1 MAKTSIGLTNVNKP
15 APKWYRKAKRVIG
28 LLSGPTV
35 IAFFQIFNLND
46 KQMANVGI
54 IIAFLPTVLE
64 VFSAVLANGEQYAPI
79 QDEQPEQPG
88 QLG

>member
-1 MAKTSIGLTNVNKP
+1 MAKTNLSIDNINKP

-35 IAFFQIFNLND
+35 MAVFQVFNLTD
-46 KQMANVGI
+46 KQMANVGV

-64 VFSAVLANGEQYAPI
+64 VFSAILANGEQYAPT
-79 QDEQPEQPG
+79 EEKPG

>member
-1 MAKTSIGLTNVNKP
+1 MAKTNISIENINKP

-35 IAFFQIFNLND
+35 MAVFQVFNLTD
-46 KQMANVGI
+46 KQMANVGV

-64 VFSAVLANGEQYAPI
+64 VFSAILANGEQYAPT
-79 QDEQPEQPG
+79 EEKPG

>member
-1 MAKTSIGLTNVNKP
+1 MAKTNLSIDNINKP
-15 APKWYRKAKRVIG
+15 APKWYRKSKRVIG

-35 IAFFQIFNLND
+35 MAVFQVFNLTD
-46 KQMANVGI
+46 KQMANVGV

-64 VFSAVLANGEQYAPI
+64 VFSAILANGEQYAPT
-79 QDEQPEQPG
+79 EEKPG